1 MQNLPI
7 YVYITFGVTVLAA
20 ILLFFRATNYSKPF
34 IIGSLSWIG
43 LQSALAISGF
53 YNDTATMTTRF
64 TLLFLPALLYI
75 LSLFFFKKGRQIID
89 DLNLPTLTLIHT
101 IRIPVEM
108 VLFWLFL
115 HHSIPQAMTF
125 EGRNF
130 DILSGITAPFI
141 YYFSFVKKKLGNK
154 FIIIWNLIC
163 LILLINVV
171 SNALLSL
178 PERFELFGFEQPNIA
193 LGFFPFMLL
202 PTFLV
207 PLVLLAMLASIR
219 QLIKY
224 KPMNWQ

>member
-53 YNDTATMTTRF
+53 YNDTATMTARF

-115 HHSIPQAMTF
+115 HHSIPQALRA
-125 EGRNF
+125 E
-130 DILSGITAPFI
+130 ILI
-141 YYFSFVKKKLGNK
+141 YFPELRRLS
-154 FIIIWNLIC
+154 FIIF
-163 LILLINVV
+163 
-171 SNALLSL
+171 LLSK
-178 PERFELFGFEQPNIA
+178 RN
-193 LGFFPFMLL
+193 
-202 PTFLV
+202 
-207 PLVLLAMLASIR
+207 
-219 QLIKY
+219 
-224 KPMNWQ
+224 